1 MTDGRQHREY
11 RFNHHAGVPCAAF
24 ADFHVGRIARIVRG
38 SPVSAR
44 DDHLRRRIGR
54 SMVGIPDHETLSR
67 LQSQA
72 TNKPQMIEH
81 KTQLGPNDPA
91 PIRDAFVTQGSRT
104 TPFAAG
110 VNQFDA
116 IRIGDAQQTRFGQ
129 EVIGPRPMRRQVRET
144 NACVPASGE
153 TTDDNRASA
162 SDRRPVRHSLSG
174 HTRMP
179 IVTSSLGY
187 NTAWAVLRDT
197 PTCGHRH
204 DKTEL

>member
-24 ADFHVGRIARIVRG
+24 ADFHVGRIPRIVRG
-38 SPVSAR
+38 NPVSAKTT
-44 DDHLRRRIGR
+44 IC
-54 SMVGIPDHETLSR
+54 VGELGNQWSEFLITRHCPE

-91 PIRDAFVTQGSRT
+91 PIRDTFVTQGSRT
-104 TPFAAG
+104 TPFASG

-174 HTRMP
+174 HTECR
-179 IVTSSLGY
+179 SSP
-187 NTAWAVLRDT
+187 AHSDT
-197 PTCGHRH
+197 TRPGQCFATRPTCGHRH